1 MVGFP
6 AFIHVFKRINH
17 TANEEEKTVK
27 KTTRIL
33 WLAAIYAVIA
43 ILIVLIFTYFY
54 RTNDFFRS
62 LFEGNVT
69 APTQIATENDIHEAA
84 KTVENINRTAA
95 HLSLFIMIFILI
107 LQAFAFVTAA
117 GVFSGLK
124 RSTESVPVRL
134 KKLENAD
141 LFLDLPLYFGL
152 LGTVASFI
160 VMSFNPNISRLIAY
174 SSTLVGIIFSVIL
187 RLTLQYP
194 LKQTLICAS
203 AELNGKESKQ

>member
-1 MVGFP
+1 M
-6 AFIHVFKRINH
+6 
-17 TANEEEKTVK
+17 K
-27 KTTRIL
+27 KTSKIL
-33 WLAAIYAVIA
+33 GLAAIYAVIA
-43 ILIVLIFTYFY
+43 ILIVLAFMFFY

-69 APTQIATENDIHEAA
+69 VPTQQATENDIHEAA
-84 KTVENINRTAA
+84 KTVESINRTAA

-124 RSTESVPVRL
+124 RSTESVPIRL

-194 LKQTLICAS
+194 LKQSLICAS
-203 AELNGKESKQ
+203 AEHNEKESEQ